1 MQDYFLAGH
10 SFFGGIANMDPMPM
24 EINTMEKRMLR
35 RASAAQRPI
44 NGSLELLPLCNM
56 NCDMCYVRLSARETE
71 EKGGL
76 RTADEWISLGREMQ
90 KAGVLFLL
98 LTGGEPLLFPDFRKL
113 YVELR
118 QMGMILTVNTNGT
131 LLDEGW
137 ADFFGRYKP
146 RRINITLYGA
156 DDSAYGK
163 LCHYPGGFEKAK
175 KAIRLLKERGVD
187 VKINGSVT
195 RTNRGDMEKIYAIGR
210 ELEAPVHMD
219 TYMLPGLHERRRPFE
234 EQARLMPEEAAAAEL
249 ETIRAEMDPELFP
262 VYVKQKLE
270 QTEQPVTGYPSG
282 ITCMAG
288 NCSFAVNWQGE
299 MRPCVTLE
307 EPTVSVFKTGFEAAW
322 REISEKAKKFRIND
336 KCTECPLRPICK
348 TCAASAWLETGDY
361 DGLPEYLC
369 RYAGEYKKLLLKEI
383 EKTTEM

>member
-1 MQDYFLAGH
+1 MNTSHRPSIAKRFMAAVKSRYFRLREKLSPSRIRNAGD
-10 SFFGGIANMDPMPM
+10 IPVI
-24 EINTMEKRMLR
+24 INNFNRLTTLR
-35 RASAAQRPI
+35 SLI
-44 NGSLELLPLCNM
+44 TSLEERGLHNIHILDNNSTYPPLLEW
-56 NCDMCYVRLSARETE
+56 Y
-71 EKGGL
+71 
-76 RTADEWISLGREMQ
+76 RTCPYEVIHLGRNLGF
-90 KAGVLFLL
+90 KALWKDKATRRRFCRDYYAYTDSDVVLDDDCPADVM
-98 LTGGEPLLFPDFRKL
+98 EHLF
-113 YVELR
+113 
-118 QMGMILTVNTNGT
+118 
-131 LLDEGW
+131 
-137 ADFFGRYKP
+137 
-146 RRINITLYGA
+146 
-156 DDSAYGK
+156 
-163 LCHYPGGFEKAK
+163 
-175 KAIRLLKERGVD
+175 RLLKDRGVD

-195 RTNRGDMEKIYAIGR
+195 RTNRSDMEKIYAIGR

-299 MRPCVTLE
+299 MRPCVTLK

-369 RYAGEYKKLLLKEI
+369 RYAGEYKKLLLKEM